1 MAKKDN
7 SKVTKSFLDT
17 FKMADRFG
25 EKLSFKIADQT
36 SFPSVFG
43 TLVSL
48 TMFACMLM
56 YGLKKF
62 TVMQTYSDTKF

>member
-1 MAKKDN
+1 MVKKG
-7 SKVTKSFLDT
+7 KSRASTNFLDI

-25 EKLSFKIADQT
+25 ETVSFKIADRET
-36 SFPSVFG
+36 FPSVFG

-48 TMFACMLM
+48 TIFAFMLM

-62 TVMQTYSDTKF
+62 TVM

>member
-1 MAKKDN
+1 MTKKDK
-7 SKVTKSFLDT
+7 SKGAKSFLDI

-25 EKLSFKIADQT
+25 ETMSFTVADRK

-48 TMFACMLM
+48 TIFAYMLM
-56 YGLKKF
+56 YGFKKF

>member
-1 MAKKDN
+1 MVKKDK
-7 SKVTKSFLDT
+7 SKRARSFLDV

-25 EKLSFKIADQT
+25 ETVSFTIADKG

-48 TMFACMLM
+48 TILVFMLM

-62 TVMQTYSDTKF
+62 TVM